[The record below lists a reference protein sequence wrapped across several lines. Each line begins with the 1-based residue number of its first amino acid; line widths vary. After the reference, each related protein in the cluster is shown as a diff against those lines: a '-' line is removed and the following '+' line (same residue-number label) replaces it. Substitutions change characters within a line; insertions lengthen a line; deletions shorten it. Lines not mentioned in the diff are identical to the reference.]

1 MTQWRDGPGRLSERI
16 ADELQTE
23 ILRGGL
29 VPNARLATEVELMER
44 YSVSR
49 TVVREAAKLLQQRGL
64 VSVAPGRGM
73 VVAAFDGARIADQ
86 FSILMLASDGTFG
99 HLLELRLALE
109 LQVTTAA
116 AASATAD
123 DLDRLAGSI
132 THGAAAIA
140 TDGSVDAEAFLDA
153 DMNFHEALARAS
165 GNPFFDLVCR
175 PINSFLR
182 TYYQHRDGYPSNPSR
197 TLVEHEEILDNL
209 RRRDTYG
216 ARKAAEEHLRRLLRK
231 WQTPTDGA
239 VPPSIREM
247 SSTVPPATTVTP
259 DTPDTTVITRD
270 AEASPERQAAPTHTQ
285 EA

>member
-1 MTQWRDGPGRLSERI
+1 MTQWRDGRSRLSERI

-29 VPNARLATEVELMER
+29 VPNLRLATEVELMER

-49 TVVREAAKLLQQRGL
+49 TVVREAAKLLEQRGL

-73 VVAAFDGARIADQ
+73 VVAAFDGARIAEQ

-116 AASATAD
+116 AACATAE

-132 THGAAAIA
+132 T
-140 TDGSVDAEAFLDA
+140 DGSAFLDA

-182 TYYQHRDGYPSNPSR
+182 THYQHREGYPSSPSS
-197 TLVEHEEILDNL
+197 TLTEHEEILQNL

-247 SSTVPPATTVTP
+247 SSTP
-259 DTPDTTVITRD
+259 DAQALPQRRD
-270 AEASPERQAAPTHTQ
+270 AHTHTQ

>member
-1 MTQWRDGPGRLSERI
+1 MTPWRDGRSRLSERI

-29 VPNARLATEVELMER
+29 VPNLRLPTEVELMER

-49 TVVREAAKLLQQRGL
+49 TVVREAAKLLEQRGL

-73 VVAAFDGARIADQ
+73 VVAAFDGARIAEQ

-99 HLLELRLALE
+99 DLLELRLALE

-116 AASATAD
+116 AASATTD
-123 DLDRLAGSI
+123 DLDRLAASISEGS
-132 THGAAAIA
+132 AAIGE
-140 TDGSVDAEAFLDA
+140 DGSVDAEAFLDA
-153 DMNFHEALARAS
+153 DMNFHELLAQAS

-182 TYYQHRDGYPSNPSR
+182 SYYQHRDGYPSNPSL
-197 TLVEHEEILDNL
+197 TLREHEEILQNL
-209 RRRDTYG
+209 RRRDTY
-216 ARKAAEEHLRRLLRK
+216 ATRKAAEEHLRRLQRK
-231 WQTPTDGA
+231 WRPPTDGA
-239 VPPSIREM
+239 SPPSIREM
-247 SSTVPPATTVTP
+247 SSTN
-259 DTPDTTVITRD
+259 D
-270 AEASPERQAAPTHTQ
+270 AEAAQRRQTTYTHVQ

>member
-29 VPNARLATEVELMER
+29 VPNVRLATEVELMER

-49 TVVREAAKLLQQRGL
+49 TVVREAAKLLEQRGL
-64 VSVAPGRGM
+64 VTVAPGRGM
-73 VVAAFDGARIADQ
+73 VVAAFDGARIAEQ

-99 HLLELRLALE
+99 NLLELRLALE

-116 AASATAD
+116 AASATSE

-153 DMNFHEALARAS
+153 DMNFHEALAHAS

-182 TYYQHRDGYPSNPSR
+182 THYQHRDGYPSNPHR
-197 TLVEHEEILDNL
+197 TLEEHEEILQNL
-209 RRRDTYG
+209 HRRDTYG

-231 WQTPTDGA
+231 WQAPTDGA

-247 SSTVPPATTVTP
+247 SSTVAASSTVPPVTTSS
-259 DTPDTTVITRD
+259 TTD
-270 AEASPERQAAPTHTQ
+270 AEASPERQTAPTIPTS

>member
-1 MTQWRDGPGRLSERI
+1 MTQWRDGRSRLSERI

-29 VPNARLATEVELMER
+29 VPNLRLPTEVELMER

-49 TVVREAAKLLQQRGL
+49 TVVREAAKLLEQRGL

-73 VVAAFDGARIADQ
+73 VVAEFDGARIAEQ

-109 LQVTTAA
+109 LQVSTAA
-116 AASATAD
+116 AQSATPE
-123 DLDRLAGSI
+123 DLERLAASI
-132 THGAAAIA
+132 GEGEAAVAV
-140 TDGSVDAEAFLDA
+140 DGTVDEEAFLDA
-153 DMNFHEALARAS
+153 DMNFHESLARAS
-165 GNPFFDLVCR
+165 GNPFFNLVCR

-182 TYYQHRDGYPSNPSR
+182 THYQHREGYPSNPSL
-197 TLVEHEEILDNL
+197 TLAEHGEILTNL

-216 ARKAAEEHLRRLLRK
+216 ARKASEEHLRRLLRK

-247 SSTVPPATTVTP
+247 SSTT
-259 DTPDTTVITRD
+259 D
-270 AEASPERQAAPTHTQ
+270 AEAARRRQSTTQTTTTHTPTTHSPVQ

>member
-29 VPNARLATEVELMER
+29 VPNVRLATEVELMER

-49 TVVREAAKLLQQRGL
+49 TVVREAAKLLEQRGL
-64 VSVAPGRGM
+64 VTVAPGRGM
-73 VVAAFDGARIADQ
+73 VVAAFDGARIAEQ

-99 HLLELRLALE
+99 NLLELRLALE

-116 AASATAD
+116 AASATTE

-153 DMNFHEALARAS
+153 DMNFHEALAQAS

-182 TYYQHRDGYPSNPSR
+182 THYQHRAGYPSNPHR
-197 TLVEHEEILDNL
+197 TLEEHEEILQNL

-247 SSTVPPATTVTP
+247 SSTVTPRTTLTTTDAGLAPAPRT
-259 DTPDTTVITRD
+259 
-270 AEASPERQAAPTHTQ
+270 APTIPTS